1 MGSTIS
7 LHIDFPFGELVKQV
21 CVCVCVFYIYLFV
34 CLHDRPFKMAHC
46 KNEEK
51 KTWEVPHLIN
61 KSSNRYSQ

>member
-21 CVCVCVFYIYLFV
+21 CVFVCVFYLFI

-51 KTWEVPHLIN
+51 KDLEGT
-61 KSSNRYSQ
+61 SSN